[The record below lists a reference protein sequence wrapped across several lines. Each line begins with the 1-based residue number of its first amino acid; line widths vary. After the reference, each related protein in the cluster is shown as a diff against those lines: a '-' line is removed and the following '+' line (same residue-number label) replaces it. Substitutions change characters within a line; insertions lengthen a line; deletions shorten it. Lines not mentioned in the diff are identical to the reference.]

1 MILVRALEDWKKSH
15 GGNPPKTS
23 AEKKEFKEGILGMKV
38 KLDEENFDEAEA
50 QAYRCWSEAKV
61 RPLLLLPK

>member
-1 MILVRALEDWKKSH
+1 
-15 GGNPPKTS
+15 
-23 AEKKEFKEGILGMKV
+23 MKV

-61 RPLLLLPK
+61 RLLIMPSPVRHVDAI